1 MPHNINE
8 SVDFIEEVSDNPR
21 QIVNDLAAAQP
32 TDFMDSYREL
42 SRRIL
47 SRPNGQRVG
56 KALIDLIGTENELLN
71 PVFEN
76 RSDNMNQIV
85 MINQQEMTVKE
96 YKGNRVVTLRD
107 IDQVHARPDGTARKR
122 FNDNKVRFI
131 EGVDFFVRISDE
143 AKREYGMIAPNGL
156 TLLTESGYLMLVKSF
171 TDDLAWDV
179 QRQLVNGYFRV
190 QEIKTAFEHL
200 SPQLQV
206 LISIETEQKRQAQ
219 EIARV
224 QQSVDSIKE
233 VVALDT
239 NSWRK
244 DAKNLINKI
253 ALSQG
258 GYEYIKDVNQQVY
271 YLLEQRMGVNLETR
285 LTNKRR
291 RMADNGVCK
300 SKRDKL
306 TKVDIIADD
315 KKLIEG
321 YIAIVK
327 EMAVKSG
334 VDLLAQTA

>member
-1 MPHNINE
+1 
-8 SVDFIEEVSDNPR
+8 
-21 QIVNDLAAAQP
+21 
-32 TDFMDSYREL
+32 
-42 SRRIL
+42 
-47 SRPNGQRVG
+47 
-56 KALIDLIGTENELLN
+56 
-71 PVFEN
+71 
-76 RSDNMNQIV
+76 MNQIV
-85 MINQQEMTVKE
+85 MINQQEMAVKE
-96 YKGNRVVTLRD
+96 YNGCRVVTFKD
-107 IDQVHARPDGTARKR
+107 IDQVHGRPDGTARKR
-122 FNDNKVRFI
+122 FNDNKAHFI
-131 EGVDFFVRISDE
+131 EGVDFFKVCASEIRTHNIMELSE
-143 AKREYGMIAPNGL
+143 KAREDI

-219 EIARV
+219 KIDEVSHR
-224 QQSVDSIKE
+224 VDSIKE

-244 DAKNLINKI
+244 DAKNLITKI
-253 ALSQG
+253 ALSLG
-258 GYEYIKDVNQQVY
+258 GYDFIKEVNQQVY

-327 EMAVKSG
+327 EMAVKNG
-334 VDLLAQTA
+334 IDLLAQTA